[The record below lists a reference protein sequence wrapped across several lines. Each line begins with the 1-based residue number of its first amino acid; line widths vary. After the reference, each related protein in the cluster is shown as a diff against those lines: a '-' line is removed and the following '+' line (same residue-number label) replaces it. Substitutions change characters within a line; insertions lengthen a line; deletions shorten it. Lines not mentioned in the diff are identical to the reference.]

1 MTEMAISWLQSFV
14 LTVGEPQPNKN
25 FVHLPT
31 YLNKHSLYKDC
42 VEELQIH
49 NPDFNLSL
57 SQFYSIWKLHFGNV
71 KIPAQTRLGRCDEC
85 SSIKTKL
92 AGATTATK
100 EMFVKQKR
108 DHIGL
113 ASIERIAL
121 MNRKLVAQTNPLQHH
136 HLIIDGMT
144 TIYMPNIQPIPSKSS
159 KEPRFRFHV
168 TGIIDHTYNKRFMYF
183 VPTTLEGIVE

>member
-1 MTEMAISWLQSFV
+1 MVISWLQSFV
-14 LTVGEPQPNKN
+14 LTVGEPQSNKN

-92 AGATTATK
+92 AG
-100 EMFVKQKR
+100 VQLQQKKYL
-108 DHIGL
+108 I
-113 ASIERIAL
+113 
-121 MNRKLVAQTNPLQHH
+121 NRKEIILFWLQ
-136 HLIIDGMT
+136 LRG
-144 TIYMPNIQPIPSKSS
+144 
-159 KEPRFRFHV
+159 
-168 TGIIDHTYNKRFMYF
+168 
-183 VPTTLEGIVE
+183 LL